1 MYSLSLGDH
10 CIVTGKRPTLMEPVK
25 YQIAIGEGLVDDWRK
40 IGLAEHLSTDT
51 AIANYLVWL

>member
-1 MYSLSLGDH
+1 
-10 CIVTGKRPTLMEPVK
+10 MEPVK

-40 IGLAEHLSTDT
+40 IGLAEHLSTDI